1 MRLRQV
7 VQSLSTPPLTLCCSM
22 RMASAHREPIF
33 FRVLTD
39 AGLNPFTLNPT
50 RIETETSFHESHTN
64 DVAVASI
71 HFSISEARWFRLQDV
86 EMPLLLDAII
96 VFIVWILGRSVAGV
110 FPRLGTSRGDGQRPS
125 ATVATC
131 ASVRPLSP
139 RHSVPLP
146 SATALGLGIHRWP
159 RSTCQPIIGSWRE
172 PIRILQVAHRPI
184 CSLASRSQ
192 AARSPTEVM
201 LSVPV

>member
-1 MRLRQV
+1 MVSVARRRDALVSYYLCLTFYRYYDSLILCRSF
-7 VQSLSTPPLTLCCSM
+7 QSY
-22 RMASAHREPIF
+22 
-33 FRVLTD
+33 
-39 AGLNPFTLNPT
+39 
-50 RIETETSFHESHTN
+50 
-64 DVAVASI
+64 
-71 HFSISEARWFRLQDV
+71 
-86 EMPLLLDAII
+86 LLFYWSAII
-96 VFIVWILGRSVAGV
+96 VFIVWILGRSVVGV

-125 ATVATC
+125 ATVVES

-184 CSLASRSQ
+184 CSLVSRS
-192 AARSPTEVM
+192 ARSSTEVM